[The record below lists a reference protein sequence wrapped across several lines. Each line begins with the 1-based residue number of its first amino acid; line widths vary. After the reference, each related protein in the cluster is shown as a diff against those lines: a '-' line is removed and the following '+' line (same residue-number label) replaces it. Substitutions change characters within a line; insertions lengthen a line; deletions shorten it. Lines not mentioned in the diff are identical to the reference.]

1 MKVVMPTWEIDEELK
16 DFIKSEAKKN
26 GMTMTGYVRHLV
38 IKEKKK
44 VEREERRKAK

>member
-1 MKVVMPTWEIDEELK
+1 MPPWEVNEDLK
-16 DFIKSEAKKN
+16 GFISSEAKKN

-44 VEREERRKAK
+44 VEREERRNTK

>member
-1 MKVVMPTWEIDEELK
+1 MPTWEIDEELK
-16 DFIKSEAKKN
+16 GFIKSEARKN
-26 GMTMTGYVRHLV
+26 EMTMTGYVRYLV